1 MKPLPNFKDMAKL
14 FFVKLCLTLVAYIIV
29 LITTMSVLALSLTW
43 NFPREFSYALVSTA
57 AILGGVIIAFLMFG
71 LDKHD

>member
-1 MKPLPNFKDMAKL
+1 MKPLHNFKDMAKL

-29 LITTMSVLALSLTW
+29 LITVMSVLALSLTW

-57 AILGGVIIAFLMFG
+57 GILGGVIITFLMLG